1 MTARRKLTPGR
12 LVAATHNPGK
22 IPELTALFAPHGFEV
37 VSAGELGLD
46 EPVEDGETFED
57 NAKIKALAAATA
69 SGLPALADDSGL
81 AVDGLNGAPGVY
93 SARWGGPEKDFDL
106 AMKRVNDAL
115 EEEKAVD
122 RAAHFVSALCIAWPD
137 GHTETFVGDV
147 HGELIW
153 PPRGDKGFGYDPIF
167 VPNGKTETFAEMDP
181 DAKHAMSHRANAF
194 EKLLAAIL

>member
-153 PPRGDKGFGYDPIF
+153 PPRGYKGFGYDPIF

>member
-181 DAKHAMSHRANAF
+181 AAKHAMSHRANAF

>member
-46 EPVEDGETFED
+46 EPVEDGDTFED

>member
-194 EKLLAAIL
+194 EKLLAALL